1 MARVSH
7 GLTQG
12 DDYVLNTDNDVGLSA
27 CLALLHRQQNFW
39 FSIKFKSQCDKTY
52 QNLHRSISFLLQYS
66 IKILANKKLQT
77 KFITKEE
84 KKKQ

>member
-27 CLALLHRQQNFW
+27 CLALLHRQQHFW

-52 QNLHRSISFLLQYS
+52 QNLHRSISFLFQFYNIVLKFWQ
-66 IKILANKKLQT
+66 IKNY
-77 KFITKEE
+77 
-84 KKKQ
+84 KQNS